1 MSKSMRREQV
11 QRRAA
16 ARRSG
21 ALARN
26 ELREPSSPREPAA
39 GATSFPV
46 KAVDPAV
53 ESAIAAFLAKKQG
66 GVE

>member
-1 MSKSMRREQV
+1 MRREQV

-26 ELREPSSPREPAA
+26 ELREPSSPRQAAA
-39 GATSFPV
+39 GATSFPI
-46 KAVDPAV
+46 KKVDA
-53 ESAIAAFLAKKQG
+53 ESAAAIAAFLAKRQG
-66 GVE
+66 DQ